1 MPTIPIPLVG
11 PTYTNRSLPVSAQV
25 TSNFYVEVNHGGDE
39 TVSLQPFPGLKPFAV
54 AGTGKNRG
62 LGVRDGV
69 LYTVSG
75 TELYS
80 ISSLGASTLIGTIPG
95 LNRCKL
101 VDDSANNLVITN
113 GQGKPFSYDGS
124 TLIQGTDS
132 DLPNASTVA
141 YINDRV
147 IYESSTGLSFSDLNA
162 PLTVNSANVL
172 KANTKVDNT
181 LAVAALDQQVFTFG
195 SKSIEPAYFVGS
207 GTPPYSRVN
216 NAVKS
221 VGTIAKHSVST
232 NNNFIYF
239 LDNLR
244 QPSRISGL
252 TVQQI
257 GNPAIGQAIEKYTV
271 IDDCFTVCLTFDN
284 QNFCLFSF
292 PSADESWLFSEQSG
306 LWNNLSFANGL
317 RQHLISDYQYIYG
330 KALVA
335 DRRNGNIYEL
345 DHDTYTDNGETI
357 YRQRD
362 TVSINSKD
370 IAIPGRKMFMTSLQ
384 LVIEPGASLV
394 TEEATIIMQYSDD
407 NGRSWSSERW
417 AQIGEQ
423 GDYTYIVKWFGLGD
437 FHNRMFR
444 FTMSDPINWVLI
456 SAHGDVE
463 MGI

>member
-239 LDNLR
+239 
-244 QPSRISGL
+244 
-252 TVQQI
+252 
-257 GNPAIGQAIEKYTV
+257 
-271 IDDCFTVCLTFDN
+271 
-284 QNFCLFSF
+284 
-292 PSADESWLFSEQSG
+292 
-306 LWNNLSFANGL
+306 
-317 RQHLISDYQYIYG
+317 
-330 KALVA
+330 
-335 DRRNGNIYEL
+335 
-345 DHDTYTDNGETI
+345 
-357 YRQRD
+357 
-362 TVSINSKD
+362 
-370 IAIPGRKMFMTSLQ
+370 
-384 LVIEPGASLV
+384 
-394 TEEATIIMQYSDD
+394 
-407 NGRSWSSERW
+407 
-417 AQIGEQ
+417 
-423 GDYTYIVKWFGLGD
+423 
-437 FHNRMFR
+437 
-444 FTMSDPINWVLI
+444 
-456 SAHGDVE
+456 
-463 MGI
+463 